1 MKAKRPSSKRGLRRL
16 RTLRVPSNPGTISPC
31 NHTAVCSRLTRLERG
46 MLRFIQKFKG
56 RHMAT
61 EIISYGFAPGPITKK
76 DMEPEPIQVV
86 QPIQQDFREAI
97 IFILAIALALFAATQ
112 FMRTLRQFPLA

>member
-1 MKAKRPSSKRGLRRL
+1 
-16 RTLRVPSNPGTISPC
+16 
-31 NHTAVCSRLTRLERG
+31 